1 MKREITTVLLL
12 ATALSAGCASN
23 KSPAPPEKPLTAF
36 GCPIGGQR
44 IHSMEDLLQAKVATA
59 GSVPDVKVT
68 ELRCTMQNDLLR
80 IDAVIAN
87 GASDVRRIAYRFE
100 WVDRNGMKAW
110 NDESWKPV
118 YLYEKSRETVVSSA
132 PSGEAVDFHL
142 VLLDQ
147 DRERK

>member
-1 MKREITTVLLL
+1 MKREITTVMLL
-12 ATALSAGCASN
+12 AAALCAGCAS
-23 KSPAPPEKPLTAF
+23 KSAAPPEKPLTAF

-44 IHSMEDLLQAKVATA
+44 IHSMEDLLEAKVANA

-68 ELRCTMQNDLLR
+68 QLQCTMQNNLLR

-132 PSGEAVDFHL
+132 PSGEAVDFRL

>member
-1 MKREITTVLLL
+1 MKLEIATIMLL
-12 ATALSAGCASN
+12 AAALSAGCAS
-23 KSPAPPEKPLTAF
+23 KSAAPPEKPPTAF
-36 GCPIGGQR
+36 GCPVASKR
-44 IHSMEDLLQAKVATA
+44 INSMEELLEAKVATA

-68 ELRCTMQNDLLR
+68 HLQCTMQNDLLR
-80 IDAVIAN
+80 IDAVVVN
-87 GASDVRRIAYRFE
+87 EASDVRRIAYRFE

-118 YLYEKSRETVVSSA
+118 YLYENSRETVVSSA
-132 PSGEAVDFHL
+132 PSGEAVDFRL

>member
-1 MKREITTVLLL
+1 MKREITTVILL
-12 ATALSAGCASN
+12 AAALSAGCAS
-23 KSPAPPEKPLTAF
+23 KSPAPPERPLTAF
-36 GCPIGGQR
+36 GCPIGSQR

-68 ELRCTMQNDLLR
+68 ELHCTMQNDLLR
-80 IDAVIAN
+80 IDATIAN
-87 GASDVRRIAYRFE
+87 GAGDVRRIAYRFE
-100 WVDRNGMKAW
+100 WVDRNGAKAW

-118 YLYEKSRETVVSSA
+118 YLYERSRETVVSTA
-132 PSGEAVDFHL
+132 PTGQAVDFHL